1 MRWARGLAPDINI
14 QYLVAT
20 ITYQMRRTNYRLRL
34 LCFFFCLLCFTAV
47 EAQSK
52 KVKEELESADYSYIG
67 KKFDEAR
74 TAYLKHSQ
82 YLSQKQQLQLG
93 FTFFSMAQKDPGAL
107 ATGVDWIRKSADAGY
122 TEAMNTLSY
131 LYSTG
136 TGVAKDSLQEMHWLE
151 KSAAL
156 EDASAMA
163 ALGGRYEQ
171 GRGVPKDKAKAKDLY
186 YKAAN
191 KGSKE
196 AAYQLGVISL
206 DEGNASSALYYL
218 KRSAGSG
225 FLPAMLKLAE
235 MYEHGTG
242 LGSKDPDEAVRWY
255 TKIKETDGFTAYH
268 SKAYDGIHRI
278 GRIEPPTDLATVKP
292 KLLQLVS
299 KAGAEFSGLLSR
311 TVEPLGRSSWGSVLS
326 EDTYYTCTVD
336 LGFKNALIKKEVVKD
351 RDFGN
356 GLRTRAGTF
365 YTYTADVVHSAD
377 EAMAQ
382 RVFAKWKTVLQ
393 EAIPQW
399 KGREDKDP
407 NNSAP
412 NFILSGNMTSGKKV
426 IIYLG
431 LCCPAN
437 NLKTVYLR
445 ISSE

>member
-1 MRWARGLAPDINI
+1 MRWARGLASDRSI
-14 QYLVAT
+14 QYLVPT
-20 ITYQMRRTNYRLRL
+20 ITYQMRRTNHRLRL
-34 LCFFFCLLCFTAV
+34 LCFFFCLLCFTTV

-93 FTFFSMAQKDPGAL
+93 VTFFSMAQKDPGAL
-107 ATGVDWIRKSADAGY
+107 ATGVDWIRKAADAGY

-136 TGVAKDSLQEMHWLE
+136 TGVAKDSVQEMHWLT

-156 EDASAMA
+156 EDANAMA

-196 AAYQLGVISL
+196 AAYQLGSISL
-206 DEGNASSALYYL
+206 DERNLSSALHYL

-225 FLPAMLKLAE
+225 FLPAMLKLGE
-235 MYEHGTG
+235 IYEQGTG

-255 TKIKETDGFTAYH
+255 TKIKETDGFTDYH

-278 GRIEPPTDLATVKP
+278 GRVEPPTDLATVKP

-299 KAGAEFSGLLSR
+299 KAGSEFSGLLSQ
-311 TVEPLGRSSWGSVLS
+311 TVTPLEKGSWTSILS

-351 RDFGN
+351 RDLGN
-356 GLRTRAGTF
+356 GYRTRAGTF
-365 YTYTADVVHSAD
+365 YTYTADIVHSAREED
-377 EAMAQ
+377 AK
-382 RVFAKWKTVLQ
+382 RVFEKWKSIFK

-399 KGREDKDP
+399 QAKEGKDA
-407 NNSAP
+407 NNSSP
-412 NFILSGNMTSGKKV
+412 DFTMTGNLTNGKRV
-426 IIYLG
+426 TIYMS
-431 LCCPAN
+431 LCCPIN
-437 NLKTVYLR
+437 STKRVYLR